1 VLGYLAWRSLHSLLL
16 LWLVTVVVFG
26 LLHLTPGDPA
36 SLMLGEQATP
46 EQIRDLRHA
55 LGLDEPLVT
64 QYAWFLS
71 HAVRGDFGASIRAQR
86 PALEVVLERL
96 PATLL
101 LTAGAFTFALCVGL
115 PIGVI
120 SAVKR
125 LSLWDHGSMALALM
139 GQSMP
144 VFWLGLMLI
153 VVFSVQLRWLPV
165 SGAGGPEHLVLP
177 AVTLGT
183 FLIGLIIRLT
193 RSSML
198 DVLGQDYVRTARAKG
213 LAERAVIVRHALRNA
228 LIPVVTLLGLQL
240 GILLGGAVITE
251 TVFAWPGV
259 GMVTVTAIYQHDY
272 PVVQCAVFISAVLVV
287 SINWAVDVLY
297 PFLDPRIRAADSP

>member
-1 VLGYLAWRSLHSLLL
+1 VFSYLVWRSLHSLLL

-55 LGLDEPLVT
+55 LGLNEPLIT
-64 QYAWFLS
+64 QYARFLGQ
-71 HAVRGDFGASIRAQR
+71 AVRGDFGTSIRAQR
-86 PALEVVLERL
+86 PALDVVLERL

-101 LTAGAFTFALCVGL
+101 LAAGAFTFAVSLGM
-115 PIGVI
+115 PIGVL

-153 VVFSVQLRWLPV
+153 IVFSVHLRWLPV
-165 SGAGGPEHLVLP
+165 SGSGGPQHLVLP

-251 TVFAWPGV
+251 TVFAWPGL
-259 GMVTVTAIYQHDY
+259 GMVTVTAINQRDY

-297 PFLDPRIRAADSP
+297 HFLDPRIRAAE

>member
-1 VLGYLAWRSLHSLLL
+1 MGPFIWRTLQSIAL
-16 LWLVTVVVFG
+16 LWLVTVVVFA

-36 SLMLGEQATP
+36 TVMLGEQATP
-46 EQIRDLRHA
+46 EQIRDLRSA
-55 LGLDEPLVT
+55 LGLDEPFVM
-64 QYAWFLS
+64 QYARFLG
-71 HAVRGDFGASIRAQR
+71 HAVTGDFGRSIRAQR

-101 LTAGAFTFALCVGL
+101 LSAGAFVFALFVGM
-115 PIGVI
+115 PIGVV

-125 LSLWDHGSMALALM
+125 LSLWDHGSMALALL

-153 VVFSVQLRWLPV
+153 VVFSVNLRWLPV
-165 SGAGGPEHLVLP
+165 SGWGTPQHLVLP

-198 DVLGQDYVRTARAKG
+198 DVLGQDYARTARAKG

-240 GILLGGAVITE
+240 GLLLGGAVITE

-259 GMVTVTAIYQHDY
+259 GMVTVTAIHQRDY
-272 PVVQCAVFISAVLVV
+272 PVVQCAVFVSAVLVV
-287 SINWAVDVLY
+287 VINWAVDTLY
-297 PFLDPRIRAADSP
+297 NVLDPRIRVAE

>member
-1 VLGYLAWRSLHSLLL
+1 MLGYVGRRSLQSLLL

-36 SLMLGEQATP
+36 AIMLGEQATP
-46 EQIRDLRHA
+46 EQVRDLRHA
-55 LGLDEPLVT
+55 LGLDAPLPV
-64 QYAWFLS
+64 QYGRFLGRAL
-71 HAVRGDFGASIRAQR
+71 HGDFGFSIRAQR

-101 LTAGAFTFALCVGL
+101 LTAGAFLFALLVGM
-115 PIGVI
+115 PIGIV
-120 SAVKR
+120 SSVKR
-125 LSLWDHGSMALALM
+125 LTVWDHGSMALALM

-153 VVFSVQLRWLPV
+153 TVFAVQLRWLPA
-165 SGAGGPEHLVLP
+165 SGMGGPQHLILP
-177 AVTLGT
+177 SVTLGT

-198 DVLGQDYVRTARAKG
+198 DVLRQDYVRTARAKG
-213 LAERAVIVRHALRNA
+213 LGERAVILRHGLKNA

-240 GILLGGAVITE
+240 GLLLGGAVITE

-259 GMVTVTAIYQHDY
+259 GSVTVTAIHQRDY
-272 PVVQCAVFISAVLVV
+272 PVVQCAVLVSAVLVV

-297 PFLDPRIRAADSP
+297 HYLDPRIRMAA

>member
-1 VLGYLAWRSLHSLLL
+1 VFSYLVWRSLHSLLL

-55 LGLDEPLVT
+55 LGLNEPLIT
-64 QYAWFLS
+64 QYARFLGQ
-71 HAVRGDFGASIRAQR
+71 AVRGDFGTSIRAQR
-86 PALEVVLERL
+86 PALDVVLERL

-101 LTAGAFTFALCVGL
+101 LAAGAFTFAVSLGM
-115 PIGVI
+115 PIGVL

-153 VVFSVQLRWLPV
+153 IVFSVHLRWLPV
-165 SGAGGPEHLVLP
+165 SGAGGPQHLVLP

-193 RSSML
+193 RSRML

-213 LAERAVIVRHALRNA
+213 LPERAVIVRHALRNA

-251 TVFAWPGV
+251 TVFAWPGL
-259 GMVTVTAIYQHDY
+259 GMVTVTAINQRDY

-297 PFLDPRIRAADSP
+297 HFLDPRIRAAE

>member
-64 QYAWFLS
+64 QYAWFLG

-153 VVFSVQLRWLPV
+153 VVFSVHLRWLPV

-240 GILLGGAVITE
+240 GMLLGGAVITE

-297 PFLDPRIRAADSP
+297 HVLDPRIRASD

>member
-1 VLGYLAWRSLHSLLL
+1 M
-16 LWLVTVVVFG
+16 VFG

-36 SLMLGEQATP
+36 SLILGEQATP
-46 EQIRDLRHA
+46 EQIRDLRRA

-64 QYAWFLS
+64 QYARFLG
-71 HAVRGDFGASIRAQR
+71 HAVQGDFGVSIRAQR
-86 PALEVVLERL
+86 PTLDVVLERL

-101 LTAGAFTFALCVGL
+101 LTAGAFTFALCVGM
-115 PIGVI
+115 PIGVV

-125 LSLWDHGSMALALM
+125 LSIWDHGSMALALM

-153 VVFSVQLRWLPV
+153 IVFSVHLRWLPV
-165 SGAGGPEHLVLP
+165 SGAGTAQHLVLP

-213 LAERAVIVRHALRNA
+213 LAEWSVIVRHALRNA
-228 LIPVVTLLGLQL
+228 MIPVVTLLGLQL

-259 GMVTVTAIYQHDY
+259 GMVTVTAIHQRDY

-297 PFLDPRIRAADSP
+297 HFLDPRIRVAE

>member
-1 VLGYLAWRSLHSLLL
+1 MLGPFIWRTLQSIAL
-16 LWLVTVVVFG
+16 LWLVTVVVFA

-36 SLMLGEQATP
+36 TVMLGEQATP
-46 EQIRDLRHA
+46 EQIRDLRSA
-55 LGLDEPLVT
+55 LGLDEPFVM
-64 QYAWFLS
+64 QYARFLG
-71 HAVRGDFGASIRAQR
+71 HAVTGDFGRSIRAQR

-101 LTAGAFTFALCVGL
+101 LSAGAFVFALFVGM
-115 PIGVI
+115 PIGVV

-125 LSLWDHGSMALALM
+125 LSLWDHGSMALALL

-153 VVFSVQLRWLPV
+153 VVFSVNLRWLPV
-165 SGAGGPEHLVLP
+165 SGWGTPQHLVLP

-240 GILLGGAVITE
+240 GLLLGGAVITE

-259 GMVTVTAIYQHDY
+259 GMVTVTAIHQRDY
-272 PVVQCAVFISAVLVV
+272 PVVQCAVFVSAVLVV
-287 SINWAVDVLY
+287 VINWAVDTLY
-297 PFLDPRIRAADSP
+297 NVLDPRIRVAE

>member
-36 SLMLGEQATP
+36 SVMLGEQATP

-64 QYAWFLS
+64 QYAWFLG

-297 PFLDPRIRAADSP
+297 HVLDPRIRGAD

>member
-1 VLGYLAWRSLHSLLL
+1 MLGYVVRRSAQSLLL
-16 LWLVTVVVFG
+16 VWLVTVVVFA

-36 SLMLGEQATP
+36 SVILGENATP
-46 EQIRDLRHA
+46 EQVQALQRS
-55 LGLDEPLVT
+55 LGLDQPLVL
-64 QYAWFLS
+64 QYTRFLARAL
-71 HAVRGDFGASIRAQR
+71 HGDLGTSIRAQR

-101 LTAGAFTFALCVGL
+101 LTAGAFSFAVLIGM

-125 LSLWDHGSMALALM
+125 LTLWDHGSMALALL

-144 VFWLGLMLI
+144 GFWLGLVLI
-153 VVFSVQLRWLPV
+153 TVFAVHLRWLPA
-165 SGAGGPEHLVLP
+165 SGMGGISHVVLP
-177 AVTLGT
+177 AITLGM

-213 LAERAVIVRHALRNA
+213 LAERMVVMHHALMNA

-240 GILLGGAVITE
+240 GLLLGGAVITE

-259 GMVTVTAIYQHDY
+259 GLATVTAIHQRDY
-272 PVVQCAVFISAVLVV
+272 PVVQCAVLVSAVLVL
-287 SINWAVDVLY
+287 SINWAVDLLY
-297 PFLDPRIRAADSP
+297 HYLDPRVHAVE

>member
-1 VLGYLAWRSLHSLLL
+1 VLGYFVRRSLQSLVLV
-16 LWLVTVVVFG
+16 WLVTVVVFG

-36 SLMLGEQATP
+36 SIILGEQATP
-46 EQIRDLRHA
+46 EQIEALRKS
-55 LGLDEPLVT
+55 LGLDEPFIT
-64 QYAWFLS
+64 QYVGFLGR
-71 HAVRGDFGASIRAQR
+71 ALRGNLGTSIRAQR

-101 LTAGAFTFALCVGL
+101 LSAGAFAFALMIGIPVG
-115 PIGVI
+115 II

-125 LSLWDHGSMALALM
+125 LSIWDHGSMALALL

-144 VFWLGLMLI
+144 GFWLGLMLI
-153 VVFSVQLRWLPV
+153 TVFAVHLRWLPA
-165 SGAGGPEHLVLP
+165 SGIGGVKHVILP
-177 AVTLGT
+177 AITLGM

-198 DVLGQDYVRTARAKG
+198 DVLRQDYVRTARAKG
-213 LAERAVIVRHALRNA
+213 LAESWVIVRHALKNA

-240 GILLGGAVITE
+240 GLLLGGAVITE

-259 GMVTVTAIYQHDY
+259 GLVTVTAIHQRDY
-272 PVVQCAVFISAVLVV
+272 PVVQCAVLISAVLVV
-287 SINWAVDVLY
+287 SINWLVDILY
-297 PFLDPRIRAADSP
+297 HYLDPRIRGAS